1 MVQVGGLFKVKVS
14 LSFVVF
20 AENYSIVHSITAL
33 LNIKCLSVKEGKK
46 KRIAT

>member
-20 AENYSIVHSITAL
+20 AENYSIVHITAL